1 VVLRERFGWRAQG
14 RSARAGRYDS
24 TGSRPP
30 IPERPD
36 DLTPAPCPTRA
47 REEDPARVAIRPTPG
62 RSLVTRHAV
71 VDIVRTATLGSYG
84 VTGFAADPFTRLL
97 GLLGLAGLAQPG
109 LTVRL
114 GDRLEVELDLD
125 VALGVPVAEVA
136 RQVDSAVRYAIRRAL
151 GREIGRLVI
160 HVGGLR
166 VQPAG
171 SIPAVSAAPPETIR
185 PRDLADSGTDVA

>member
-1 VVLRERFGWRAQG
+1 MIAQG
-14 RSARAGRYDS
+14 TGR
-24 TGSRPP
+24 P

-84 VTGFAADPFTRLL
+84 VTGFAADPLTRVL
-97 GLLGLAGLAQPG
+97 GFLGLAQPG
-109 LTVRL
+109 VAVRI

-125 VALGVPVAEVA
+125 IALGVPVAEVA

-151 GREIGRLVI
+151 GREIERFVI

-171 SIPAVSAAPPETIR
+171 AIPGVSGAPPEAIR

>member
-1 VVLRERFGWRAQG
+1 MVLRERFGWRAQG

-62 RSLVTRHAV
+62 RSLVTRHAM

-84 VTGFAADPFTRLL
+84 VTGFAADPFTRVL
-97 GLLGLAGLAQPG
+97 GFLGLAQPG
-109 LTVRL
+109 LTVRI

-125 VALGVPVAEVA
+125 IALGVPVAEVA

-151 GREIGRLVI
+151 GREIERFVI

-171 SIPAVSAAPPETIR
+171 AIPAVSGAPPEAIR

>member
-1 VVLRERFGWRAQG
+1 MVLRERFGWRAQG

-84 VTGFAADPFTRLL
+84 VTGFAADPFTRVL
-97 GLLGLAGLAQPG
+97 GFLGLAQPG
-109 LTVRL
+109 LTVRI

-125 VALGVPVAEVA
+125 IALGVPVAEVA

-151 GREIGRLVI
+151 GREIERFVI

-171 SIPAVSAAPPETIR
+171 SIPAVSGAGPEAIR
-185 PRDLADSGTDVA
+185 PHDLADSGTDVA